1 MGLLLQCYQDIYV
14 YVYIYIYAL
23 VSDKSLHKSNKKEL
37 CKRK

>member
-23 VSDKSLHKSNKKEL
+23 VSDKSLHKSNKNES